1 MAQSNN
7 IIALRDKLNSEAIQ
21 KKFSDML
28 GKKSAGFLT
37 SVMSVAQNNALLA
50 KAEPNSVV
58 LAAGQAAALD
68 LPINPNLGYAAIV
81 PYNDKKSG
89 KCLAQFQIMRDGWVE
104 LAMRTGQVV
113 AIANE
118 VVYEGELVSQNRFT
132 DTYVFDESK
141 RKSDKII
148 GYMAYIRLANN
159 FEKTVYWT
167 VDQCKAHGA
176 RYSKSFG
183 QDSSLWK
190 TDFSAMSLKT
200 VLKFL
205 IKKYCPKS
213 IDMLNAVVN
222 DQGVYDGDLSNIG
235 ESAPIN
241 NTKDI
246 STEKAEVVEVE
257 EAEVVEEAPAKK
269 PSSKKQEA
277 EEQEQEQ
284 EQDF

>member
-167 VDQCKAHGA
+167 VEQCKAHGA

-241 NTKDI
+241 NTNDI
-246 STEKAEVVEVE
+246 STEKTEVTDVD
-257 EAEVVEEAPAKK
+257 EAEIVEEAPATKQ
-269 PSSKKQEA
+269 SRKKQEEA
-277 EEQEQEQ
+277 EEQ
-284 EQDF
+284 DF

>member
-1 MAQSNN
+1 MAQTNN

-89 KCLAQFQIMRDGWVE
+89 KCLAQFQIQRDGWVE

-141 RKSDKII
+141 KKSDKIV

-167 VDQCKAHGA
+167 VEKCKAHGA
-176 RYSKSFG
+176 RYSKSFS

-190 TDFSAMSLKT
+190 TDFNAMALKT

-213 IDMLNAVVN
+213 IEMLNAVAN
-222 DQGVYDGDLSNIG
+222 DTGVFDGDLSNVG
-235 ESAPIN
+235 ESTPTNITN
-241 NTKDI
+241 DMP
-246 STEKAEVVEVE
+246 TEKAEIVDVEEVE
-257 EAEVVEEAPAKK
+257 IVEEAPATHTPKSNDNKDIK
-269 PSSKKQEA
+269 PN
-277 EEQEQEQ
+277 EE
-284 EQDF
+284 DF

>member
-7 IIALRDKLNSEAIQ
+7 IIALRDKLNSEVIQ

-37 SVMSVAQNNALLA
+37 SVMSVAQNNTLLA

-104 LAMRTGQVV
+104 LAMRTGQVT

-141 RKSDKII
+141 KKSNKII
-148 GYMAYIRLANN
+148 GYMAYIRLVNG

-167 VDQCKAHGA
+167 IEQCKAHGA
-176 RYSKSFG
+176 RYSKSFN

-190 TDFSAMSLKT
+190 TDFDSMAKKTLLKYI
-200 VLKFL
+200 

-241 NTKDI
+241 NTNDT
-246 STEKAEVVEVE
+246 STEKAEIVEVE
-257 EAEVVEEAPAKK
+257 EAEVVEETPAKK

-277 EEQEQEQ
+277 EE

>member
-1 MAQSNN
+1 MAQQSN

-37 SVMSVAQNNALLA
+37 SVMSVAQNNTLLA

-118 VVYEGELVSQNRFT
+118 CVFDGELVSQNRFT
-132 DTYVFDESK
+132 DTYIFDESK
-141 RKSDKII
+141 KKSDKII
-148 GYMAYIRLANN
+148 GYMAYIRLANG

-167 VDQCKAHGA
+167 VEQCKVHGA
-176 RYSKSFG
+176 RYSKSFS

-235 ESAPIN
+235 ETAPIN
-241 NTKDI
+241 NTNDT
-246 STEKAEVVEVE
+246 STEKSEVTDVE
-257 EAEVVEEAPAKK
+257 EAEVVEEAPATKQ
-269 PSSKKQEA
+269 PRKKQE
-277 EEQEQEQ
+277 EVE

>member
-37 SVMSVAQNNALLA
+37 SVMSVAQNNDLLA

-81 PYNDKKSG
+81 PYIDKKSG

-118 VVYEGELVSQNRFT
+118 CVFDGELVSQNRFT
-132 DTYVFDESK
+132 DTYIFDESK
-141 RKSDKII
+141 KKSDKII
-148 GYMAYIRLANN
+148 GYMAYIRLANG

-167 VDQCKAHGA
+167 IEQCKAHGA
-176 RYSKSFG
+176 RYSKSFS

-190 TDFSAMSLKT
+190 TNFDSMAKKTLLKYI
-200 VLKFL
+200 

-213 IDMLNAVVN
+213 IEMLNAVVN

-241 NTKDI
+241 NTNDT
-246 STEKAEVVEVE
+246 SAEKIEVVEVE
-257 EAEVVEEAPAKK
+257 EAEVVEEAPAAPAQKSNDNRDIK
-269 PSSKKQEA
+269 PN
-277 EEQEQEQ
+277 EEK
-284 EQDF
+284 DF

>member
-1 MAQSNN
+1 MAQQSN
-7 IIALRDKLNSEAIQ
+7 IIALRDKLNSEVIQ

-118 VVYEGELVSQNRFT
+118 CVFDGELVSQNRFT
-132 DTYVFDESK
+132 DTYIFDESK
-141 RKSDKII
+141 KKSDKII
-148 GYMAYIRLANN
+148 GYMAYIRLVNG

-167 VDQCKAHGA
+167 IEQCKAHGA
-176 RYSKSFG
+176 RYSKSFS

-190 TDFSAMSLKT
+190 TDFDSMAKKTLLKYI
-200 VLKFL
+200 

-213 IDMLNAVVN
+213 IEMLNAVVN

-241 NTKDI
+241 TTNDT
-246 STEKAEVVEVE
+246 STEKAEIVEVE
-257 EAEVVEEAPAKK
+257 EAEVVEEAPAAPAQKSNDNRDIK
-269 PSSKKQEA
+269 PNED
-277 EEQEQEQ
+277 
-284 EQDF
+284 DF

>member
-1 MAQSNN
+1 MAQTNN

-89 KCLAQFQIMRDGWVE
+89 KCLAQFQIQRDGWVE

-118 VVYEGELVSQNRFT
+118 VVMEGELVSQNRFT

-141 RKSDKII
+141 KKSDKIV
-148 GYMAYIRLANN
+148 GYMAYIRLVNG
-159 FEKTVYWT
+159 FEKTVFWS
-167 VDQCKAHGA
+167 VEKCKAHGA
-176 RYSKSFG
+176 RYSKSFS

-190 TDFSAMSLKT
+190 TDFNAMALKT

-213 IDMLNAVVN
+213 IEMLNAVAN
-222 DQGVYDGDLSNIG
+222 DTGVFDGDLSNVG
-235 ESAPIN
+235 EATPTNITN
-241 NTKDI
+241 DMP
-246 STEKAEVVEVE
+246 TEKAEIVDVEEVE
-257 EAEVVEEAPAKK
+257 IVEEAPATPTPKSNDNKDIK
-269 PSSKKQEA
+269 PN
-277 EEQEQEQ
+277 EE
-284 EQDF
+284 DF

>member
-1 MAQSNN
+1 MAQQSN

-118 VVYEGELVSQNRFT
+118 CVFDGELVLQNRFT
-132 DTYVFDESK
+132 DTYIFDESK
-141 RKSDKII
+141 KKSDKII
-148 GYMAYIRLANN
+148 GYMAYIRLTNG

-167 VDQCKAHGA
+167 IEQCKAHGA
-176 RYSKSFG
+176 RYSKSFS

-190 TDFSAMSLKT
+190 TDFDSMAKKTLLKYI
-200 VLKFL
+200 

-213 IDMLNAVVN
+213 IEMLNAVVN

-241 NTKDI
+241 NTNDT
-246 STEKAEVVEVE
+246 STEKVEVVEVE
-257 EAEVVEEAPAKK
+257 EAEVVEEASATPAQKSNDNRGIK
-269 PSSKKQEA
+269 PN
-277 EEQEQEQ
+277 

>member
-118 VVYEGELVSQNRFT
+118 CVFDGELVLQNRFT
-132 DTYVFDESK
+132 DTYIFDESK
-141 RKSDKII
+141 KKSDKII
-148 GYMAYIRLANN
+148 GYMAYIRLTNG

-167 VDQCKAHGA
+167 IEQCKAHGA
-176 RYSKSFG
+176 RYSKSFS

-190 TDFSAMSLKT
+190 TDFDSMAKKTLLKYI
-200 VLKFL
+200 

-213 IDMLNAVVN
+213 IEMLNAVVN

-241 NTKDI
+241 NTNDT

-257 EAEVVEEAPAKK
+257 EAEVIEEAPAEK
-269 PSSKKQEA
+269 PSSKKQE
-277 EEQEQEQ
+277 EVE

>member
-167 VDQCKAHGA
+167 IEQCKAHGA
-176 RYSKSFG
+176 RYSKSFS

-190 TDFSAMSLKT
+190 TDFDSMAKKTLLKYI
-200 VLKFL
+200 

-213 IDMLNAVVN
+213 IEMLNAVVN

-241 NTKDI
+241 NTNDI
-246 STEKAEVVEVE
+246 STDKTEVTDVE
-257 EAEVVEEAPAKK
+257 EAEIVEEAPATKQ
-269 PSSKKQEA
+269 SRKKQE
-277 EEQEQEQ
+277 EGE

>member
-1 MAQSNN
+1 MAQTNN

-89 KCLAQFQIMRDGWVE
+89 KCLAQFQIQRDGWVE

-141 RKSDKII
+141 KKSDKIV

-167 VDQCKAHGA
+167 VEKCKTHGA
-176 RYSKSFG
+176 RYSKSFS

-190 TDFSAMSLKT
+190 TDFNAMALKT

-213 IDMLNAVVN
+213 IEMLNAVAN
-222 DQGVYDGDLSNIG
+222 DQGIYDGDLSNVG
-235 ESAPIN
+235 EATPTNITN
-241 NTKDI
+241 DMP
-246 STEKAEVVEVE
+246 TEKSEIVDVEEVE
-257 EAEVVEEAPAKK
+257 IVEEAPSTPTPKSNDNKDIK
-269 PSSKKQEA
+269 PN
-277 EEQEQEQ
+277 EE
-284 EQDF
+284 DF

>member
-1 MAQSNN
+1 MAQQSN

-167 VDQCKAHGA
+167 VEQCKAHGA
-176 RYSKSFG
+176 RYSKSFS

-213 IDMLNAVVN
+213 IEMLNAVVN

-241 NTKDI
+241 NTNDT
-246 STEKAEVVEVE
+246 SAGKAEVVEVE
-257 EAEVVEEAPAKK
+257 EAEVVEEAPAAPVQKSNDNRDIK
-269 PSSKKQEA
+269 PN
-277 EEQEQEQ
+277 EE
-284 EQDF
+284 DF

>member
-167 VDQCKAHGA
+167 VEQCKAHGA

-213 IDMLNAVVN
+213 IEMLNAVVN

-241 NTKDI
+241 NTNDT

-269 PSSKKQEA
+269 PSSKKQE
-277 EEQEQEQ
+277 ETE

>member
-118 VVYEGELVSQNRFT
+118 CVFDGELVLQNRFT
-132 DTYVFDESK
+132 DTYIFDESK
-141 RKSDKII
+141 KKSDKII
-148 GYMAYIRLANN
+148 GYMAYIRLTNG

-167 VDQCKAHGA
+167 IEQCKAHGA
-176 RYSKSFG
+176 RYSKSFS

-190 TDFSAMSLKT
+190 TDFDSMAKKTLLKYI
-200 VLKFL
+200 

-213 IDMLNAVVN
+213 IEMLNAVVN
-222 DQGVYDGDLSNIG
+222 DQGVYDGDLSNVG
-235 ESAPIN
+235 EATPANIANDMPI
-241 NTKDI
+241 
-246 STEKAEVVEVE
+246 EKAEVVEVE
-257 EAEVVEEAPAKK
+257 EAEVIEESAPTNR
-269 PSSKKQEA
+269 PNN
-277 EEQEQEQ
+277 EEE
-284 EQDF
+284 DF

>member
-118 VVYEGELVSQNRFT
+118 CVFDGELVSQNRFT
-132 DTYVFDESK
+132 DTYIFDESK
-141 RKSDKII
+141 KKSDKII
-148 GYMAYIRLANN
+148 GYMAYIRLVNG

-167 VDQCKAHGA
+167 IEQCKAHGA
-176 RYSKSFG
+176 RYSKSFS

-190 TDFSAMSLKT
+190 TDFDSMAKKTLLKYI
-200 VLKFL
+200 

-213 IDMLNAVVN
+213 IEMLNAVVN

-241 NTKDI
+241 NTNDT

-269 PSSKKQEA
+269 PSSKKQEEA
-277 EEQEQEQ
+277 EEQ
-284 EQDF
+284 DF

>member
-1 MAQSNN
+1 MAQQSN

-37 SVMSVAQNNALLA
+37 SVMSVAQNNTLLA

-118 VVYEGELVSQNRFT
+118 CVFDGELVSQNRFT
-132 DTYVFDESK
+132 DTYIFDESK

-148 GYMAYIRLANN
+148 GYMAYIRLANG

-167 VDQCKAHGA
+167 IEQCKAHGA
-176 RYSKSFG
+176 RYSKSFS

-190 TDFSAMSLKT
+190 TDFDSMAKKT
-200 VLKFL
+200 VLKYI

-213 IDMLNAVVN
+213 IEMLNAVVS

-241 NTKDI
+241 NTNDT
-246 STEKAEVVEVE
+246 SAEKAEVTEVE
-257 EAEVVEEAPAKK
+257 EAEVVEEAPATK
-269 PSSKKQEA
+269 PSSKKQDEV
-277 EEQEQEQ
+277 

>member
-1 MAQSNN
+1 MAQQSN
-7 IIALRDKLNSEAIQ
+7 IIALRDKLNSEVIQ

-104 LAMRTGQVV
+104 LAMRTGQVT

-141 RKSDKII
+141 KKSNKII
-148 GYMAYIRLANN
+148 GYMAYIRLVNG

-167 VDQCKAHGA
+167 IEQCKAHGA
-176 RYSKSFG
+176 RYSKSFS

-190 TDFSAMSLKT
+190 TDFDSMAKKTLLKYI
-200 VLKFL
+200 

-241 NTKDI
+241 NTNET
-246 STEKAEVVEVE
+246 SAEKAEVTEVE
-257 EAEVVEEAPAKK
+257 EAEVVEEAPTTKA
-269 PSSKKQEA
+269 PSKTREEA
-277 EEQEQEQ
+277 EEQ
-284 EQDF
+284 DF

>member
-1 MAQSNN
+1 MAQQSN

-21 KKFSDML
+21 KKFGDML

-118 VVYEGELVSQNRFT
+118 IVYEGELVSQNRFT
-132 DTYVFDESK
+132 DTYLFDESQ

-167 VDQCKAHGA
+167 VEQCKAHGA
-176 RYSKSFG
+176 RYSKSFS

-213 IDMLNAVVN
+213 IEMLNAVVN
-222 DQGVYDGDLSNIG
+222 DQGVYDGDLSTIG

-241 NTKDI
+241 NNNDT
-246 STEKAEVVEVE
+246 SAEKAEVVEVE
-257 EAEVVEEAPAKK
+257 EAEVVEEAPDTR
-269 PSSKKQEA
+269 PSSEKKEI
-277 EEQEQEQ
+277 EEP
-284 EQDF
+284 QDF

>member
-167 VDQCKAHGA
+167 VEQCKAHGA

-241 NTKDI
+241 NINDTSMEK
-246 STEKAEVVEVE
+246 TEVTDVE
-257 EAEVVEEAPAKK
+257 EAEVVEEAPATKQ
-269 PSSKKQEA
+269 SLKKQE
-277 EEQEQEQ
+277 EVEG
-284 EQDF
+284 QDF

>member
-1 MAQSNN
+1 MAQSDN
-7 IIALRDKLNSEAIQ
+7 IIALRDKLNSEVIQ

-37 SVMSVAQNNALLA
+37 SVMSVAQNNTLLA

-167 VDQCKAHGA
+167 IEQCKAHGA
-176 RYSKSFG
+176 RYSKSFS

-190 TDFSAMSLKT
+190 TDFDSMAKKTLLKYI
-200 VLKFL
+200 

-213 IDMLNAVVN
+213 IEMLNAVVN

-241 NTKDI
+241 NTNDI
-246 STEKAEVVEVE
+246 STEKAEVVNVE
-257 EAEVVEEAPAKK
+257 EAEVVEEAPAAPAQKSNSNRDIK
-269 PSSKKQEA
+269 PNEN
-277 EEQEQEQ
+277 
-284 EQDF
+284 DF

>member
-1 MAQSNN
+1 MAQQSN

-118 VVYEGELVSQNRFT
+118 CVFDGELVSQNRFT
-132 DTYVFDESK
+132 DTYIFDESK
-141 RKSDKII
+141 KKSDKII
-148 GYMAYIRLANN
+148 GYMAYIRLVNG

-167 VDQCKAHGA
+167 IEQCKAHGA
-176 RYSKSFG
+176 RYSKSFS

-190 TDFSAMSLKT
+190 TDFDSMAKKTLLKYI
-200 VLKFL
+200 

-213 IDMLNAVVN
+213 IEMLNAVVN

-241 NTKDI
+241 NTNDI
-246 STEKAEVVEVE
+246 PTEKAEVVEVE
-257 EAEVVEEAPAKK
+257 EAEVVEEAPAAPAQKSNDNRGIK
-269 PSSKKQEA
+269 PN
-277 EEQEQEQ
+277 EE
-284 EQDF
+284 DF

>member
-241 NTKDI
+241 NTNDI

>member
-7 IIALRDKLNSEAIQ
+7 IIALRDKLNSEVIQ

-37 SVMSVAQNNALLA
+37 SVMSVAQNNTLLA

-104 LAMRTGQVV
+104 LAMRTGQVT

-118 VVYEGELVSQNRFT
+118 CVFDGELVLQNRFT
-132 DTYVFDESK
+132 DTYIFDESK
-141 RKSDKII
+141 KKSDKII
-148 GYMAYIRLANN
+148 GYMAYIRLANG

-167 VDQCKAHGA
+167 IEQCKAHGA
-176 RYSKSFG
+176 RYSKSFS

-190 TDFSAMSLKT
+190 TDFDSMAKKTLLKYI
-200 VLKFL
+200 

-213 IDMLNAVVN
+213 IEMLNAVVN

-241 NTKDI
+241 NTNDT
-246 STEKAEVVEVE
+246 SAEKIEVVEVE
-257 EAEVVEEAPAKK
+257 EAEVVEEAPAAPAQKSNDNRDIK
-269 PSSKKQEA
+269 PN
-277 EEQEQEQ
+277 EE
-284 EQDF
+284 DF

>member
-1 MAQSNN
+1 MAQQSN

-132 DTYVFDESK
+132 DTYIFDESK

-167 VDQCKAHGA
+167 VEQCKAHGA
-176 RYSKSFG
+176 RYSKSFS

-213 IDMLNAVVN
+213 IEMLNAVVN

-235 ESAPIN
+235 ETTPIN
-241 NTKDI
+241 NTNDT
-246 STEKAEVVEVE
+246 SAEKTEVVEVE
-257 EAEVVEEAPAKK
+257 EAEVVEEAPAAPAQKSNDNRGIK
-269 PSSKKQEA
+269 PN
-277 EEQEQEQ
+277 EE
-284 EQDF
+284 DF

>member
-1 MAQSNN
+1 
-7 IIALRDKLNSEAIQ
+7 
-21 KKFSDML
+21 ML

-118 VVYEGELVSQNRFT
+118 CVFDGELVSQNRFT
-132 DTYVFDESK
+132 DTYIFDESK
-141 RKSDKII
+141 KKSDKII
-148 GYMAYIRLANN
+148 GYMAYIRLANG

-167 VDQCKAHGA
+167 IEQCKAHGV
-176 RYSKSFG
+176 RYSKSFN

-190 TDFSAMSLKT
+190 TDFDSMAKKTLLKYI
-200 VLKFL
+200 

-213 IDMLNAVVN
+213 IEMLNAVVN

-241 NTKDI
+241 NIND
-246 STEKAEVVEVE
+246 SSAGKAEVVEVE
-257 EAEVVEEAPAKK
+257 EAEVVEEVSAEPAQKSNDNRDIK
-269 PSSKKQEA
+269 PN
-277 EEQEQEQ
+277 EE
-284 EQDF
+284 DF

>member
-1 MAQSNN
+1 MAQQSN
-7 IIALRDKLNSEAIQ
+7 IIALRDKLNSEVIQ

-118 VVYEGELVSQNRFT
+118 CVFDGELVSQNRFT
-132 DTYVFDESK
+132 DTYIFDESK
-141 RKSDKII
+141 KKSNKII
-148 GYMAYIRLANN
+148 GYMAYIRLVNG

-167 VDQCKAHGA
+167 IEQCKAHGA
-176 RYSKSFG
+176 RYSKSFS

-190 TDFSAMSLKT
+190 TDFDSMAKKTLLKYI
-200 VLKFL
+200 

-213 IDMLNAVVN
+213 IEMLNAVVN

-241 NTKDI
+241 TTNDT
-246 STEKAEVVEVE
+246 STEKAEIVEVE
-257 EAEVVEEAPAKK
+257 EAEVVEEAPVATAQKSNDNRDIK
-269 PSSKKQEA
+269 PNED
-277 EEQEQEQ
+277 
-284 EQDF
+284 DF

>member
-1 MAQSNN
+1 MAQQSN

-21 KKFSDML
+21 KKFSDIL

-167 VDQCKAHGA
+167 VEQCKAHGA
-176 RYSKSFG
+176 RYSKSFS

-213 IDMLNAVVN
+213 IEMLNAVVN

-235 ESAPIN
+235 ETTPIN
-241 NTKDI
+241 NTNDT
-246 STEKAEVVEVE
+246 SAEKTEVVEVE
-257 EAEVVEEAPAKK
+257 EAEVVEEAPATPAQKSNDNRDIK
-269 PSSKKQEA
+269 PN
-277 EEQEQEQ
+277 EE
-284 EQDF
+284 DF

>member
-1 MAQSNN
+1 MAQTNN

-89 KCLAQFQIMRDGWVE
+89 KCLAQFQIQRDGWVE

-141 RKSDKII
+141 KKSDKII
-148 GYMAYIRLANN
+148 GYMAYIRLVNG

-167 VDQCKAHGA
+167 VEKCKAHGA

-213 IDMLNAVVN
+213 IEMLNAVAN
-222 DQGVYDGDLSNIG
+222 DTGVFDGDLSNVG
-235 ESAPIN
+235 EATPTNITN
-241 NTKDI
+241 DMP
-246 STEKAEVVEVE
+246 TEKAEIVDVEEVE
-257 EAEVVEEAPAKK
+257 IVEEAPAAPTPKSNDNKDIK
-269 PSSKKQEA
+269 PN
-277 EEQEQEQ
+277 EE
-284 EQDF
+284 DF

>member
-1 MAQSNN
+1 MAQQSN

-37 SVMSVAQNNALLA
+37 SVMSVAQNNTLLA

-118 VVYEGELVSQNRFT
+118 CVFDGELVSQNRFT
-132 DTYVFDESK
+132 DTYIFDESK
-141 RKSDKII
+141 KKSDKII
-148 GYMAYIRLANN
+148 GYMAYIRLANG

-167 VDQCKAHGA
+167 IEQCKAHGA
-176 RYSKSFG
+176 RYSKSFS

-190 TDFSAMSLKT
+190 TDFDSMAKKT
-200 VLKFL
+200 VLKYI

-213 IDMLNAVVN
+213 IEMLNAVVS

-241 NTKDI
+241 NTNDT
-246 STEKAEVVEVE
+246 SAEKAEVTEVE
-257 EAEVVEEAPAKK
+257 EAEVVEEAPATK
-269 PSSKKQEA
+269 PSSKKQDEV
-277 EEQEQEQ
+277 

>member
-1 MAQSNN
+1 MAQQSN
-7 IIALRDKLNSEAIQ
+7 IIALRDKLNSEVIQ

-37 SVMSVAQNNALLA
+37 SVISVAQNNALLA

-118 VVYEGELVSQNRFT
+118 CVFDGELVSQNRFT
-132 DTYVFDESK
+132 DTYIFDESK
-141 RKSDKII
+141 KKSDKII
-148 GYMAYIRLANN
+148 GYMAYIRLVNG

-167 VDQCKAHGA
+167 IEQCKAHGA
-176 RYSKSFG
+176 RYSKSFS

-190 TDFSAMSLKT
+190 TDFDSMAKKTLLKYI
-200 VLKFL
+200 

-213 IDMLNAVVN
+213 IEMLNAVVN

-241 NTKDI
+241 TTNDT
-246 STEKAEVVEVE
+246 STEKAEIVEVE
-257 EAEVVEEAPAKK
+257 EAEVVEEAPAAPAQKSNDNRDIK
-269 PSSKKQEA
+269 PNED
-277 EEQEQEQ
+277 
-284 EQDF
+284 DF